1 MIESNFKDKLEAIY
15 NAWMNETRGFSTR
28 REYFEFCFKPSDR
41 ITLENWLKAAIF
53 EGYEKGLQDAKPS
66 QEGEDKC

>member
-28 REYFEFCFKPSDR
+28 REYFEFCFEPSDR
-41 ITLENWLKAAIF
+41 YTLENWLKAAIF